1 MSFKTHCKNIV
12 TDFDPSIFFSKS
24 NKINKF
30 TTQIPFKLIDRL
42 MVIEGEINNKKGNF
56 ILDTGSE
63 TLILNKK
70 HLDLYQF
77 NFHKKGETS
86 GVTGNLESPFE
97 KTIEKMHLN
106 NLDLYDIDS
115 DVIDL
120 SHIEKSKKIKLLG
133 IIGFSILKDF
143 EIFIDLYLNQI
154 TLTKIDKF
162 GQKLIKEDYL
172 EEIIDT
178 VQFSLKKH
186 TIVIEA
192 TINNEKLLLGLDTG
206 AELNQINSSVN
217 KKVLSSFRPKKRIKL
232 IGASKNEI
240 EVIYGNLHRL
250 KLNNKNYFGPMKTI
264 LTNLSNLNKAFGTEL
279 DGILGHDFFAQK
291 RVIINYKKQELY
303 FIKYPI
309 LR

>member
-1 MSFKTHCKNIV
+1 MI
-12 TDFDPSIFFSKS
+12 
-24 NKINKF
+24 
-30 TTQIPFKLIDRL
+30 
-42 MVIEGEINNKKGNF
+42 IEGEIDNKKGNF

-70 HLDLYQF
+70 YFNFYQF
-77 NFHKKGETS
+77 NFEKKGETF
-86 GVTGNLESPFE
+86 GVTGSLENPIE
-97 KTIEKMHLN
+97 KTIGKMRLN
-106 NLDLYDIDS
+106 NLDLNDLNS

-186 TIVIEA
+186 TIVIEV
-192 TINNEKLLLGLDTG
+192 TINNEKLLFGLDTG
-206 AELNQINSSVN
+206 AELNQINSSIN

-232 IGASKNEI
+232 IGTSSHEI
-240 EVIYGNLHRL
+240 EVIYGNLHKV
-250 KLNNKNYFGPMKTI
+250 KLNDKNYFGPMKTI
-264 LTNLSNLNKAFGTEL
+264 LTNLSNLNKAFGTDL

-309 LR
+309 FR

>member
-1 MSFKTHCKNIV
+1 M
-12 TDFDPSIFFSKS
+12 
-24 NKINKF
+24 
-30 TTQIPFKLIDRL
+30 R
-42 MVIEGEINNKKGNF
+42 
-56 ILDTGSE
+56 
-63 TLILNKK
+63 
-70 HLDLYQF
+70 
-77 NFHKKGETS
+77 
-86 GVTGNLESPFE
+86 
-97 KTIEKMHLN
+97 LN
-106 NLDLYDIDS
+106 NLDLNDLNS

-186 TIVIEA
+186 TIVIEVS
-192 TINNEKLLLGLDTG
+192 INNEKLLFGLDTG
-206 AELNQINSSVN
+206 AELNQINSSIN

-232 IGASKNEI
+232 IGASTREI
-240 EVIYGNLHRL
+240 EVIYGNLYKV
-250 KLNNKNYFGPMKTI
+250 KLNDKNYFGPMKTI
-264 LTNLSNLNKAFGTEL
+264 LTNLSNLNKAFGTDL

-309 LR
+309 FR